1 MTVSYKQQD
10 RQRERQRAKE
20 NNRYALA
27 AAGVFAH
34 GEPVIGLKLNLTM
47 DGGKRNGHF
56 IHTPDTQRSSAPGH
70 LQ

>member
-1 MTVSYKQQD
+1 MRVVGESDSELRRARQTD
-10 RQRERQRAKE
+10 RQQAKE

-56 IHTPDTQRSSAPGH
+56 IHTLDTQWS
-70 LQ
+70 

>member
-1 MTVSYKQQD
+1 MSYEEQD
-10 RQRERQRAKE
+10 RQREGAKE

-47 DGGKRNGHF
+47 DGGTRNWHF
-56 IHTPDTQRSSAPGH
+56 IHTPDTQRSSAMGH